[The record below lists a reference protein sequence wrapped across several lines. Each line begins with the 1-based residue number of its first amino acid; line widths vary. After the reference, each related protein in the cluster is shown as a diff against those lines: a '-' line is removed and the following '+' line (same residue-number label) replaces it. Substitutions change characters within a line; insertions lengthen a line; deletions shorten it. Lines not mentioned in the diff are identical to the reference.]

1 MTTSRTSV
9 KISEPWSDPTAAP
22 FIRLE
27 NLTKTFGGEVAV
39 NNVSI
44 DIYKNEMFAL
54 LGSSGCGKST
64 LLRMIAGL
72 EVPNSGRI
80 LIDGIDMT
88 RVPPYERPVNM
99 VFQSYALFPHMTV
112 EQNVAFGLK
121 REGLPKGEIKDRV
134 RAMLE
139 MVELGS
145 FAGRKPHQMSGG
157 QRQRVA
163 LARGLVKLPK
173 VLLLDEPLAALD
185 KKLREKTQFELV
197 NLQEKIGIT
206 FIMVTHDQEE
216 AMTMSGRIGVM
227 DAGSMQQVGT
237 PSEIYEYP
245 ANRFVADFIGAANF
259 FEGTLE
265 SKTAQGAVIHCPEL
279 GHAINATLSGLADEG
294 SPVTVM
300 VRPEKMRIVTDESPD
315 DGGNRVRG
323 VITDIGYLGD
333 MSIFHVRL
341 DSGRIL
347 QTSQLN
353 FQHTAEQKITWD
365 DEVTLSWHPD
375 NAVVL
380 VR

>member
-1 MTTSRTSV
+1 MTVSRTSAQNA
-9 KISEPWSDPTAAP
+9 EPWSEPTAAP
-22 FIRLE
+22 FIQLE
-27 NLTKTFGGEVAV
+27 NLTKTFNDEVAV

-44 DIYKNEMFAL
+44 DIYKNEMFGL

-64 LLRMIAGL
+64 LLRMIAGF
-72 EVPNSGRI
+72 ETPNSGRI

-121 REGLPKGEIKDRV
+121 REGLPKAEIRDRV
-134 RAMLE
+134 RAMLD
-139 MVELGS
+139 MVELGG
-145 FAGRKPHQMSGG
+145 FVGRKPHQMSGG

-163 LARGLVKLPK
+163 LARALVKLPK

-197 NLQEKIGIT
+197 NLQEKMGIT

-227 DAGSMQQVGT
+227 DAGSMQQIGT
-237 PSEIYEYP
+237 PSEIYEFP

-265 SKTAQGAVIHCPEL
+265 RNSDEGAVIHCPEL
-279 GHAINATLSGLADEG
+279 GHSINATRSGLAAAG

-300 VRPEKMRIVTDESPD
+300 VRPEKMLIVAD
-315 DGGNRVRG
+315 DAVVAGPNRVRG
-323 VITDIGYLGD
+323 VIADIGYLGD
-333 MSIFHVRL
+333 MSIYHVRL

-353 FQHTAEQKITWD
+353 FQHTAERKITWE

>member
-1 MTTSRTSV
+1 MTVS
-9 KISEPWSDPTAAP
+9 
-22 FIRLE
+22 
-27 NLTKTFGGEVAV
+27 FGGRASSVRFEGVTKRFGDIAAV
-39 NNVSI
+39 DDVSFVV
-44 DIYKNEMFAL
+44 EAGTLVTL
-54 LGSSGCGKST
+54 LGPSGCGKTTT
-64 LLRMIAGL
+64 LRLVAGL
-72 EVPNSGRI
+72 ELATAGRI
-80 LIDGIDMT
+80 LIGDHDVTGLPAT
-88 RVPPYERPVNM
+88 RRDVSM

-139 MVELGS
+139 MVELGR